1 MLFVYATLNGL
12 HSLFDYF
19 IANFLTQKDPLH
31 LLMLHLQKGGAFADG
46 CVDEL
51 IDALREI
58 GKWEF
63 KSGNLK
69 EFRRYFCRVFIVVGW
84 DTEGALQLY

>member
-1 MLFVYATLNGL
+1 MLFAYAALKSI
-12 HSLFDYF
+12 HSLLNSL
-19 IANFLTQKDPLH
+19 IGNFWPQKDPLY

-58 GKWEF
+58 GKR
-63 KSGNLK
+63 SRGIL
-69 EFRRYFCRVFIVVGW
+69 RV
-84 DTEGALQLY
+84 Y